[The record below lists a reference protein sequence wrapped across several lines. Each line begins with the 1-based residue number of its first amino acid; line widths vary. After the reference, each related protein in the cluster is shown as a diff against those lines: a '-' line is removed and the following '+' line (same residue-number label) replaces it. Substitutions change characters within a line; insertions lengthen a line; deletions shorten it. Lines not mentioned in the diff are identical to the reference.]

1 MKIKNSVKNFFMKFF
16 ANSNIPSELKPL
28 IDADVKTFDDSITE
42 KILSRKMR
50 LDWSW
55 ASYELSDIDIYYDD
69 ITIRLG
75 DRLEMFGIRDDA
87 PAIRPGDTGL
97 TIVYRFTVSDIYG
110 TEVDIVTGI
119 RVSVMRPSGGVD
131 TQRIVL
137 YG

>member
-1 MKIKNSVKNFFMKFF
+1 MKIKNSVKNFFMKIF

-28 IDADVKTFDDSITE
+28 IDADVKVFDNSIT
-42 KILSRKMR
+42 
-50 LDWSW
+50 
-55 ASYELSDIDIYYDD
+55 
-69 ITIRLG
+69 
-75 DRLEMFGIRDDA
+75 DRLEMSGIRDDA